1 MSEVLA
7 RPLHSRLDHHDQPT
21 ILREKDVKT
30 GLDEAD
36 HGEVFYEYVL
46 LLIYSVLG
54 IRFGLKHVIMPL
66 LTKE

>member
-1 MSEVLA
+1 MGALIGFA
-7 RPLHSRLDHHDQPT
+7 GYRYWLIDGLQ
-21 ILREKDVKT
+21 DVKT